1 MCTAVS
7 CCGRRNS
14 VGTCVNR
21 LLYKYMCR
29 CVCWRV
35 LEDENRNRTN
45 IEKKRRK
52 KKNILFKHHISF
64 ILSRVFPFYFICKPG
79 VSYSLLYFIS
89 FLSNFLLSLFLE
101 QIISQIYSG
110 AKNMKKIN
118 ACMAICRAV
127 THLVGF
133 FVVVLEYTYNCIRT
147 RIKYFVSIVETDLE
161 MKIWKQ
167 YKWRYTWAKHYQIV
181 PLTWKH
187 AITNDF
193 KIMRLHLDNDRLEIK
208 MGVLKIKICLITF
221 LLKAS
226 KRSEYLPKYHFR
238 FNYFLIANI

>member
-1 MCTAVS
+1 MYFRFIS
-7 CCGRRNS
+7 S
-14 VGTCVNR
+14 VNLGFP
-21 LLYKYMCR
+21 
-29 CVCWRV
+29 
-35 LEDENRNRTN
+35 
-45 IEKKRRK
+45 
-52 KKNILFKHHISF
+52 ILF
-64 ILSRVFPFYFICKPG
+64 Y
-79 VSYSLLYFIS
+79 IS
-89 FLSNFLLSLFLE
+89 FLFFHNFLLSLFLE

-147 RIKYFVSIVETDLE
+147 RTNCIKYFVSIVETDLE